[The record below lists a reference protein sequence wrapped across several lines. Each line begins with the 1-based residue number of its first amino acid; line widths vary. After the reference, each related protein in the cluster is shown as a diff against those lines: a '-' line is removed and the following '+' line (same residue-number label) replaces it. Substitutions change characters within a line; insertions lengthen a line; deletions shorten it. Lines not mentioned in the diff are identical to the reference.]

1 MEGTILK
8 VNMINPGVSCAT
20 SYTVEEIASANL
32 EVNQISLT
40 TISLYYTILYIQ
52 VQLIFIIY

>member
-20 SYTVEEIASANL
+20 NYTVEEIAAANL
-32 EVNQISLT
+32 EVNQITHTS
-40 TISLYYTILYIQ
+40 ISLY
-52 VQLIFIIY
+52 